1 MASTIADA
9 QKTSRIRRIVRG
21 LIAGSSR
28 ECQSA
33 TESERGGMLAFA
45 RKVTMR
51 EQFLRRVLRKVS
63 PELTARLAKADYSDR
78 LLMPRA
84 LSGKDLKNFVP
95 DTVLPFDDLPIDLG
109 AQANL
114 VRSWKTKGYGSLFDE
129 IRADPAINP
138 SATGRGYVDNG
149 YYLTPD
155 AEIYAA
161 MILDFQPRRIV
172 EVGSGFSTL
181 IARKA
186 VARLSKPCEIVVID
200 PQPRT
205 AVEKAADRFLRSYVE
220 DADLSQIT
228 IDSSTLFFIDSSHI
242 ARAGGD
248 IPVLYNQLLPFVAAG
263 ALVHVHD
270 IYIPYDYPFMYQD
283 RLYTEQ
289 YVLRALLSHSAR
301 YRILLSTYYLSRTHP
316 EVMRETFGED
326 VFGRGIVPPAPGRDT
341 RFYGESFW
349 FSVQG
354 NSNRTA

>member
-1 MASTIADA
+1 
-9 QKTSRIRRIVRG
+9 
-21 LIAGSSR
+21 
-28 ECQSA
+28 
-33 TESERGGMLAFA
+33 
-45 RKVTMR
+45 MR

-63 PELTARLAKADYSDR
+63 PELTARLGKADYTER
-78 LLMPRA
+78 LLTPRG
-84 LSGKDLKNFVP
+84 LPGRDLKNFVP
-95 DTVLPFDDLPIDLG
+95 DTVLPFDDLRIDL
-109 AQANL
+109 APQVER
-114 VRSWKTKGYGSLFDE
+114 VRSWKAKGYGSLFDE
-129 IRADPAINP
+129 LRADPAINP

-181 IARKA
+181 IARRA
-186 VARLSKPCEIVVID
+186 VGRLSKPCEIVVID

-220 DADLSQIT
+220 DADLSQIS

-242 ARAGGD
+242 TRAGGD
-248 IPVLYNQLLPFVAAG
+248 IPVLYNQILPFAAAG

-270 IYIPYDYPFMYQD
+270 IYIPYDYPFIYQD

-289 YVLRALLSHSAR
+289 YVLRALLSHSTR
-301 YRILLSTYYLSRTHP
+301 YEVLLSTYYLSRTHP

-354 NSNRTA
+354 ESKGAR